1 MANNKYT
8 LEFKKEAVKLVTE
21 QGYTQARAAKELGI
35 SDKNINR
42 WIQLST
48 EADKKP
54 AAKVQ
59 SSDQQDE
66 IKRLRKENER
76 LKMERDILK
85 KATVFFAKENS

>member
-1 MANNKYT
+1 MRNKYT

-21 QGYTQARAAKELGI
+21 QGYTRTRVAKELGI
-35 SDKNINR
+35 SEKNIDR
-42 WIQLST
+42 WVKLST

-54 AAKVQ
+54 AAKMQ
-59 SSDQQDE
+59 SPDQQDE

-85 KATVFFAKENS
+85 KATVFFAKENP